1 MTQVEIE
8 NIKTYTG
15 GHKKFAMV
23 LCLKIIN
30 LGPTQEK
37 IKKIAVV
44 RCLKTINV
52 RPEQGKIKIAMVLCL
67 KIQT

>member
-1 MTQVEIE
+1 
-8 NIKTYTG
+8 
-15 GHKKFAMV
+15 MV

-37 IKKIAVV
+37 IKKKNAVV